1 LSAAR
6 LNIDITDL
14 TTKVGPRGLAPVCEL
29 VRDVAVQNLRE
40 HDIVAALPDAVLVCM
55 PETDE
60 AAAKVAMD
68 HIQRAITAAVR
79 PKLNMTVEI
88 FPGLQIDKLLKT
100 V

>member
-1 LSAAR
+1 
-6 LNIDITDL
+6 
-14 TTKVGPRGLAPVCEL
+14 VY
-29 VRDVAVQNLRE
+29 
-40 HDIVAALPDAVLVCM
+40 
-55 PETDE
+55 
-60 AAAKVAMD
+60 